1 MIGRFQFLLRRPLEL
16 IPVLF
21 GVSLISFVLVRSIPG
36 DPARLL
42 LGIKATPAA
51 MAAIRARF
59 GLDQPLALQ
68 YVYFVK
74 NALQGEFGKSIV
86 YKSSVFGLIAD
97 HIAPTIFLLLYT
109 VALALVIT
117 IPAGIVSAR
126 QAGRWPDQ
134 LIRFVSTLGLGLPP
148 FWLGIVLVLLFS
160 LKLGLFPVSGY
171 GDGFLDH
178 LHHLF
183 LGALT
188 LALALAPVLIRNLR
202 ASLIVEQGA
211 DYVIAARAKGLS
223 EGRIYYA
230 HIFRNSLIPT
240 VNLLGVTIGF
250 LIGATV
256 VVESVFAIPGLG
268 QLMINSIVDRD
279 YMVVQAVTLVLAVGT
294 ILVSFLADVVTLVL
308 DPRIKG

>member
-1 MIGRFQFLLRRPLEL
+1 MGRYRFLLRRPLEL
-16 IPVLF
+16 VPVLF
-21 GVSLISFVLVRSIPG
+21 GVSLVSFLLVRSIPG
-36 DPARLL
+36 DPARIL
-42 LGIKATPAA
+42 LGIKATPSA

-68 YVYFVK
+68 YFYFLK
-74 NALQGEFGKSIV
+74 NAVQGEFGKSIV
-86 YKSSVFGLIAD
+86 YKVQVSELVLD
-97 HIAPTIFLLLYT
+97 HLAPTIFLIAYT
-109 VALALVIT
+109 VVIALALTV
-117 IPAGIVSAR
+117 PAGIAAAR
-126 QAGRWPDQ
+126 QAGRWPDHA
-134 LIRFVSTLGLGLPP
+134 IRVLSTLGLGLPP
-148 FWLGIVLVLLFS
+148 FWLGIVLVLVFS
-160 LKLGLFPVSGY
+160 LKLGMFPISGY

-202 ASLIVEQGA
+202 ASLMAEQQS
-211 DYVIAARAKGLS
+211 DYVIAARSKGLG
-223 EGRIYYA
+223 ERHIFLA
-230 HIFRNSLIPT
+230 HVFRNSLIPT

-268 QLMINSIVDRD
+268 QLMIRAIVDRD
-279 YMVVQAVTLVLAVGT
+279 YMVVQAVTLVFAVGT
-294 ILVSFLADVVTLVL
+294 IVVSLLADLATLAL

>member
-1 MIGRFQFLLRRPLEL
+1 MMGRFRFLLQRPLEL

-21 GVSLISFVLVRSIPG
+21 GVSLVSFLLVRSIPG

-42 LGIKATPAA
+42 LGIKATPSA

-59 GLDQPLALQ
+59 GLDQPLSLQ
-68 YVYFVK
+68 YFYFVK

-86 YKSSVFGLIAD
+86 YKSPVSGLIAD
-97 HIAPTIFLLLYT
+97 HIAPTVFLILYT
-109 VALALVIT
+109 VVIALLMTA
-117 IPAGIVSAR
+117 PAGVVSAR
-126 QAGRWPDQ
+126 RAGEWPDQ
-134 LIRFVSTLGLGLPP
+134 LVRFVSTLGLGLPP
-148 FWLGIVLVLLFS
+148 FWLGIILVLVFS

-171 GDGFLDH
+171 GDGFLSH

-183 LGALT
+183 LGAFT

-211 DYVIAARAKGLS
+211 DYVIAARSKGLN
-223 EGRIYYA
+223 ENRIF
-230 HIFRNSLIPT
+230 FRHVFPNSLIPT
-240 VNLLGVTIGF
+240 INLLGVTIGF

-268 QLMINSIVDRD
+268 QLMVNSIVDRD
-279 YMVVQAVTLVLAVGT
+279 YMVVQAVTLVFAVGT
-294 ILVSFLADVVTLVL
+294 ILVSLIADLVTLAL